1 MVDRVKILI
10 RSGNGGDG
18 LVHFHRAKFQPKG
31 GPDGGDGGKG
41 GSLYIIADANLSTLD
56 DFAHRQKFEAG
67 DGQVGGSTLCSGS
80 KGEDLTIKVPVG
92 TYVKLVPMSSKRDE
106 KGTDRWEVRM
116 LDFDKEG
123 MIVKVAKGGA
133 GGKGNYHFRS
143 ATNQT
148 PQESTPG
155 EKSIWYEAHLDLK
168 LLADVGLVGLPNVG
182 KSTLLSVLSNA
193 RPKIADYPFT
203 TLEPNLGV
211 ADVKGK
217 KIVIADI
224 PGLIEGASEGKG
236 LGVKFLQHVERTKVL
251 VHILSGGRGP
261 HFAGGYDGARQRSAV
276 SEEIWNNYKVVRKEL
291 ENFAQELGEK
301 KELVVLNK
309 IELMDEDEVKKAV
322 TFFKKKKINLSLIS
336 CGTMVGIE
344 ELRGKIAQMV

>member
-10 RSGNGGDG
+10 RAGNGGDG

-67 DGQVGGSTLCSGS
+67 DGQVGGSRLCSGS

-92 TYVKLVPMSSKRDE
+92 TYVKLKPLSSKVDE
-106 KGTDRWEVRM
+106 RGTDRWEVRM
-116 LDFDKEG
+116 LDFDKDG
-123 MIVKVAKGGA
+123 MIINVARGGK

-148 PQESTPG
+148 PQEFTPG
-155 EKSIWYEAHLDLK
+155 ELSVWYEAELDLK
-168 LLADVGLVGLPNVG
+168 LLADVGLVGLPNAG

-193 RPKIADYPFT
+193 RPKIANYPFT

-217 KIVIADI
+217 KVVIADI

-251 VHILSGGRGP
+251 VHVVSATSQQGVGEVGKESASQILVD
-261 HFAGGYDGARQRSAV
+261 YLTVRSELKKFGNGLEEKKEIVVINKIDMV
-276 SEEIWNNYKVVRKEL
+276 SEE
-291 ENFAQELGEK
+291 
-301 KELVVLNK
+301 
-309 IELMDEDEVKKAV
+309 EVAEIIR
-322 TFFKKKKINLSLIS
+322 TFKKKKITALPIS
-336 CGTMVGIE
+336 CGTMTRIE
-344 ELRGKIAQMV
+344 ELRGKIAEII